1 MTSLPL
7 AFHRRYRTRDGKAAE
22 HTGYVT
28 VMCYQRLAE
37 VCAQY
42 LHTGSAVVVEGR
54 LQMREWANA
63 RGEKQHSLEV
73 RAPYL
78 DIELVDFVRR
88 IPHEWKYRNGTT
100 KYILKKALE
109 SVLQEFLHV
118 QLALADAA
126 PANRVEITAID
137 QAPQRPAAG
146 RRVSI
151 HVIQRTARI
160 EAGTMPQ
167 PHSR

>member
-1 MTSLPL
+1 MSELRLPELNRVVLSGRLTRDPDRRYASDGTAVTSLPL

-63 RGEKQHSLEV
+63 RGEKQHTLEV
-73 RAPYL
+73 RAESVHFLEKAPA
-78 DIELVDFVRR
+78 
-88 IPHEWKYRNGTT
+88 GTT
-100 KYILKKALE
+100 SDDPGATEDPSL
-109 SVLQEFLHV
+109 
-118 QLALADAA
+118 
-126 PANRVEITAID
+126 
-137 QAPQRPAAG
+137 
-146 RRVSI
+146 
-151 HVIQRTARI
+151 
-160 EAGTMPQ
+160 
-167 PHSR
+167 